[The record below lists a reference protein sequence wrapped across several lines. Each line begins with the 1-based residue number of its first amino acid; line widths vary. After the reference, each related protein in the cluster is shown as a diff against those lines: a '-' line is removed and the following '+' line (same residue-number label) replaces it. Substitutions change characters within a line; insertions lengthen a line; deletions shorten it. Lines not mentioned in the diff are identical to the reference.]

1 MNNKLNRIREEIKGI
16 LSIVMA
22 VAVFISLISHN
33 SLDPS
38 PFTSSGFSDSRNLLG
53 IFGAYISDVLFQAI
67 GYCAYI
73 FPFIIGYYGL
83 NRTLNREKRSRPV
96 SIISTVILVLSISS
110 LCSLIITKVYDFSPG
125 GAAGRIITTFTVSI
139 FSIAGS
145 YLIFISLF
153 FITIMLLFPFSL
165 LELIRIVKDKSKL
178 SLHYVKLLLSY
189 GKTRVNRFQIL
200 LRNKKRE
207 KIQNEEESQEY
218 EDELI
223 EDDGENI
230 VVKRR
235 TVEDVEDT
243 EEEKEIVVKH
253 TETETPEPV
262 AEKITP
268 LEGQEKPEEKQTIK
282 AEPKREPK
290 PRIKKEL
297 TIARGPSNPFA
308 LPESEP
314 QERIVIVPD
323 EIEDY
328 QLPSLELL
336 ADPPLSRMTPSKD
349 ELIAKSRLLEKKLAD
364 FDIQGTVT
372 QVYPGPVVAMFE
384 FEPAPG
390 VKINKIVSLSDD
402 LALTLK
408 AMSVRVSPIPGK
420 SALGIEVPNKMK
432 EPVYLKEILGST
444 VFQNNPAKLVIAL
457 GKDIFGN
464 PVVTKLAKMPHLLV
478 AGATGS
484 GKSVGMNSMI
494 LSLLYRANP
503 KEVKMLMIDPKLLEL
518 SIYNDIPHL
527 LLPVITT
534 PKDSVEALKRIV
546 LEMEYRYKLLAE
558 RGSRNIDSFNSKIE
572 SEDEFLPYIVIFI
585 DELADLMLVSK
596 REIEEPIA
604 RIAQMARAAGIHM
617 IIATQRPSVD
627 VITGVIKAN
636 FPSRISFQVSSKVDS
651 RTILDTMGAEKLL
664 GKGDMLFTT
673 PGHKIMR
680 VHGAYV
686 SEDEISEIVDFIK
699 TQQPPDYSAF
709 QASIAEDTAA
719 YDSIPGK
726 EGRDEIYS
734 KAVEVVVASNQASI
748 SYIQRRLKIGYNKA
762 ARIMEMM
769 EEDGVVGPPVEAG
782 KPREVLIRR

>member
-1 MNNKLNRIREEIKGI
+1 MIVSMDNKLNRIREEIKGI
-16 LSIVMA
+16 VSIIIAIA
-22 VAVFISLISHN
+22 VLISLLTHN

-38 PFTSSGFSDSRNLLG
+38 PFTSSGFVESQNLLG
-53 IFGAYISDVLFQAI
+53 LFGAYISDILLQAI
-67 GYCAYI
+67 GYSAYLL
-73 FPFIIGYYGL
+73 PLIIGYYGV
-83 NRTLNREKRSRPV
+83 NRTVDRQKRSSIV
-96 SIISTVILVLSISS
+96 SIISTIVLVLSISS
-110 LCSLIITKVYDFSPG
+110 IFSLILTKVYGFSPG
-125 GAAGRIITTFTVSI
+125 GAAGRVITTFTISI
-139 FSIAGS
+139 FSVTGS
-145 YLIFISLF
+145 YLIFISLVL
-153 FITIMLLFPFSL
+153 ITIMLLFPFSL
-165 LELIRIVKDKSKL
+165 LDLIKKGKEKARLALNIIKQVLVK
-178 SLHYVKLLLSY
+178 
-189 GKTRVNRFQIL
+189 GKMGFNNFKIFL
-200 LRNKKRE
+200 KNKKHE
-207 KIQNEEESQEY
+207 KIPNEIMQKY
-218 EDELI
+218 KDEL
-223 EDDGENI
+223 
-230 VVKRR
+230 
-235 TVEDVEDT
+235 VEAGKKD
-243 EEEKEIVVKH
+243 KH
-253 TETETPEPV
+253 TEIEVTEPHLNTMKLLGNKE
-262 AEKITP
+262 EF
-268 LEGQEKPEEKQTIK
+268 EEKQLVK
-282 AEPKREPK
+282 VEPTKEPK
-290 PRIKKEL
+290 PPVKKEL
-297 TIARGPSNPFA
+297 SIARGPANPFSF
-308 LPESEP
+308 PESES
-314 QERIVIVPD
+314 QERIVLVP
-323 EIEDY
+323 EVTEDY

-336 ADPPLSRMTPSKD
+336 ADPPLNRMTPSKD
-349 ELIAKSRLLEKKLAD
+349 ELISKSRLLEKKLAD

-390 VKINKIVSLSDD
+390 VKINKVVSLSDD

-420 SALGIEVPNKMK
+420 SALGIEVPNKAK
-432 EPVYLKEILGST
+432 EDVYLKEILDST
-444 VFQNNPAKLVIAL
+444 VFQNNPSKLIIAL

-464 PVVTKLAKMPHLLV
+464 PLVTNLAKMPHLLV

-494 LSLLYRANP
+494 LSLLYRAKP
-503 KEVKMLMIDPKLLEL
+503 KEVNMLMIDPKLLEL

-534 PKDSVEALKRIV
+534 PKDAVEALKRIV
-546 LEMEYRYKLLAE
+546 LEMEYRYKILAE
-558 RGSRNIDSFNSKIE
+558 RGARNIDSFNSKIE
-572 SEDEFLPYIVIFI
+572 SEDEFLPYIVLFI

-596 REIEEPIA
+596 REVEEPIA

-673 PGHKIMR
+673 PGHKMIR

-686 SEDEISEIVDFIK
+686 SEDEISKIVDVIK
-699 TQQPPDYSAF
+699 SQQPPDYSAF
-709 QASIAEDTAA
+709 QATISDDAAAE
-719 YDSIPGK
+719 SLIPGK
-726 EGRDEIYS
+726 EGRDEFYN